1 VAKAGTITV
10 DFDAKIA
17 RLQQKLK
24 TASGSVRRTAVRMR
38 RDLQPAMMAI
48 QRSAAAAAV
57 GIAAMAATGLRSA
70 DSLAKTADKLGLA
83 TEKLAGLRFAAERFS
98 GFSARQ
104 FDLALQRMTRRI
116 AEAAVGTGEAQQ
128 ALKDLGLDAQTL
140 ARLAPDEAFR
150 RIADAIQNV
159 EGQGQRLRIAF
170 KLFDSE
176 GAGLV
181 NTLNAGRDALDE
193 MQARAEA
200 LGIALDREAAAKA
213 EQANDA
219 IAEMRASAAGMAQ
232 TLAIELAPSITGVSK
247 ALADW
252 IADNKGF
259 SDEISTGFKVLTQV
273 IGVLADG
280 VHGLR
285 VVFKGLQVA
294 INAFG
299 TEVVEAFAYVN
310 RIIIN
315 DINRIIAAYN
325 TLAEKLGAPIVATI
339 DMDETALDRAAG
351 RARATR
357 DKLIKEWK
365 ELVMQQLPSVALQNM
380 VKAAEEA
387 ADKAATAIR
396 DKINQATTEIS
407 DAKVELLVELKLE
420 SDDPFAQIDKRKA
433 ELGMI
438 EGYDP
443 ADFGIDVA
451 AKERTT
457 DFIKAYEDLRNG
469 IKETNE
475 VVNDLGLTFA
485 SAFEEAIISGND
497 LRDVFKGLLDD
508 IIRIIARLT
517 VTQPLANAITGW
529 LSGGFSFGGG
539 ATAAASG
546 GIGGLPFGGGMATG
560 GPVAANTAYL
570 VGEKGPEYLFMGSMA
585 GRIEPASGGVTIQ
598 NVINVDSRA
607 DREQLRAELGQVV
620 AQSVEGSVAR
630 VRQLSR
636 RGQLL

>member
-1 VAKAGTITV
+1 MAKAGTITV
-10 DFDAKIA
+10 DFDAKVA

-83 TEKLAGLRFAAERFS
+83 TEQLAGLRFAAERFS

-219 IAEMRASAAGMAQ
+219 IAEMRASAAGRAQ
-232 TLAIELAPSITGVSK
+232 TMAIELAPSITGVSK
-247 ALADW
+247 AMADW

-259 SDEISTGFKVLTQV
+259 SAEISTGFKILIRV
-273 IGVLADG
+273 IGALADG

-365 ELVMQQLPSVALQNM
+365 DLVMQQLPSAALQNM

-396 DKINQATTEIS
+396 TKIEQAKQTITSTDSGLFPELTIESPRDRVLRPEIQ
-407 DAKVELLVELKLE
+407 E
-420 SDDPFAQIDKRKA
+420 
-433 ELGMI
+433 
-438 EGYDP
+438 
-443 ADFGIDVA
+443 DVQLQ
-451 AKERTT
+451 ERTT
-457 DFIKAYEDLRNG
+457 DFVKAYEDLRNNV
-469 IKETNE
+469 KETNE
-475 VVNDLGLTFA
+475 VVNDLGFTFA
-485 SAFEEAIISGND
+485 SAFEEAILSGND
-497 LRDVFKGLLDD
+497 LRDVMKGLLDD

-517 VTQPLANAITGW
+517 VTKPLADAITGW
-529 LSGGFSFGGG
+529 LSGGFGFGGG
-539 ATAAASG
+539 AAAAASG

-585 GRIEPASGGVTIQ
+585 GRIEPANGGVTIQ